1 MIRIPRPKK
10 FLLRKREVSNILA
23 YDLDKRLNMFV
34 PLTDRDRTSDVLI
47 PTTEKEINAY

>member
-23 YDLDKRLNMFV
+23 YDLDKRLNIV
-34 PLTDRDRTSDVLI
+34 CTLNHLDRTSDVLI
-47 PTTEKEINAY
+47 PPTEKEINAY